1 MRLEIVCAGI
11 GGRGVLLAS
20 TILIEVAAEAGY
32 RAVASDEYGM
42 SQRGGSVVSLV
53 KVGDFES
60 PLIGREKAN
69 ILFSF
74 EESEFYRNLSFL
86 KRGGTALINTG
97 RKTLDEPVMHLLKDR
112 GVACYLVDA
121 DGVAMEKGMIQASN
135 MALVGFFSRL
145 GIAPYTLK
153 NVESMIR
160 KKVKTKLI
168 EKNLEIFR
176 AGYGYEK
183 G

>member
-60 PLIGREKAN
+60 PLIGREKAD
-69 ILFSF
+69 ILLSF
-74 EESEFYRNLSFL
+74 EES
-86 KRGGTALINTG
+86 
-97 RKTLDEPVMHLLKDR
+97 
-112 GVACYLVDA
+112 
-121 DGVAMEKGMIQASN
+121 
-135 MALVGFFSRL
+135 
-145 GIAPYTLK
+145 
-153 NVESMIR
+153 
-160 KKVKTKLI
+160 
-168 EKNLEIFR
+168 
-176 AGYGYEK
+176 
-183 G
+183 

>member
-60 PLIGREKAN
+60 PLIGREKAD
-69 ILFSF
+69 ILLSF
-74 EESEFYRNLSFL
+74 EESEFYRNLAFL
-86 KRGGTALINTG
+86 KRGGTALVNTG
-97 RKTLDEPVMHLLKDR
+97 RKALDGPVADLLKDR
-112 GVACYLVDA
+112 GVPYYLVDA
-121 DGVAMEKGMIQASN
+121 DGIAVEKGMMQASN
-135 MALVGFFSRL
+135 MALIGFFSRL
-145 GIAPYTLK
+145 GVTPYTAE
-153 NVESMIR
+153 NMESMIKR
-160 KKVKTKLI
+160 RVKAKLV
-168 EKNLEIFR
+168 EKNLEVFR